1 MVYSGEI
8 KVLFIDDDSM
18 QLYFF
23 EQMLKTFD
31 QEIMVDTLE
40 EPGQLLEKISSNK
53 YDCIVVDYTMPRLN
67 GIEVIQKIKEKWNI
81 PCILYTGRE
90 PEDLEEEARK
100 AEVDDFM
107 MKIMNPE
114 DYQILIQKI
123 RGLVKK

>member
-23 EQMLKTFD
+23 EQMLRTFD

-40 EPGQLLEKISSNK
+40 EPGQLLEKISSTQ